1 MNELDE
7 NKIEEEELQN
17 TEETAAVQE
26 AETPAKEEAEVPAED
41 NKDKKEET
49 KLPFGFD
56 AVGVICSA
64 VAIIM
69 VLFTFVFRFVG
80 VVGPS
85 MQPTLYDGDWLLVTA
100 IKTDFKYG
108 DIVISTQPNA
118 FNEPIVKRVIATGGQ
133 KVDIDFST
141 GTVCVDGVKL
151 DEPYI
156 AGNTVDSEGFPG
168 SVTVPEGQLF
178 VMGDNREHSTDSR
191 SAAIG
196 LLDERYIVG
205 KAMVKIFPTNGFR
218 IFK

>member
-1 MNELDE
+1 M
-7 NKIEEEELQN
+7 
-17 TEETAAVQE
+17 
-26 AETPAKEEAEVPAED
+26 
-41 NKDKKEET
+41 
-49 KLPFGFD
+49 
-56 AVGVICSA
+56 GVICSA
-64 VAIIM
+64 IVVIM
-69 VLFTFVFRFVG
+69 LLFTFVFRFVG

-100 IKTDFKYG
+100 MKSDFEYG

-133 KVDIDFST
+133 TVNIDFST
-141 GTVCVDGVKL
+141 GSVYVDGEL
-151 DEPYI
+151 LNEEYI
-156 AGNTVDSEGFPG
+156 AGNTTDSEGFSG

-205 KAMVKIFPTNGFR
+205 KAMVKVFPTDGFT